1 MAGRSVSPPGLRS
14 RGGRVTS
21 LGALAFG
28 ALSLFLLSAGS
39 SSAALTPRL
48 VVSSVETAT
57 SQMLTISASKAMTD
71 DAVGRVQFYVPNGYL
86 LNSPAGGVSVGT
98 ASAQAVL
105 HDVDPSHDQGLRGT
119 VIAIGPGDGSVAWE
133 AANCDGNTHLAA
145 WMVQLTGAKGV
156 SLSFPVFVDG
166 PSAFGPYVLNACFRP
181 ADIPAGSANRS
192 ALGAV
197 VDSFTLSLT
206 PFQRPTTAGDYRWRS
221 VWTPFT
227 AGTGTLDSIRNVEA
241 QSIVTIP
248 TGQIVIYG
256 KKTTGKVKGKSVVR
270 VEISGQVLVGGEP
283 VGPVIVTIRHGSSR
297 ARLRSLGTA
306 KAGSDGGYTK
316 FATITAPRQYF
327 QASAHVPAKDLGAS
341 GCQASFP
348 GVPCVDATTGAG
360 RAISGTMLV
369 KR

>member
-1 MAGRSVSPPGLRS
+1 MAAR
-14 RGGRVTS
+14 S
-21 LGALAFG
+21 LGALALG
-28 ALSLFLLSAGS
+28 AFTLFLLSAGP
-39 SSAALTPRL
+39 SSAALTPKL
-48 VVSSVETAT
+48 VVSSVETAK
-57 SQMLTISASKAMTD
+57 SQMLTISASKPMAD
-71 DAVGRVQFYVPNGYL
+71 DAVGRVQFYVPTGYL
-86 LNSPAGGVSVGT
+86 LNSPAGGMSVGT
-98 ASAQAVL
+98 ATAQAVL
-105 HDVDPSHDQGLRGT
+105 RDVDPAHDQGLRGT

-133 AANCDGNTHLAA
+133 AANCDGDTHLAA

-166 PSAFGPYVLNACFRP
+166 PSPFGPYVLTACFRP
-181 ADIPAGSANRS
+181 ADLPAGTANRS
-192 ALGAV
+192 TFGAV

-221 VWTPFT
+221 LWTPFT
-227 AGTGTLDSIRNVEA
+227 AGTGTLDTTRNVEA

-248 TGQIVIYG
+248 VGQIVIYG
-256 KKTTGKVKGKSVVR
+256 KKSAAKVKGKSVVR

-283 VGPVIVTIRHGSSR
+283 VGPVLVTIRHGSSP
-297 ARLRSLGTA
+297 AKLVSLGTA
-306 KAGSDGGYTK
+306 KVGSDGGYTK
-316 FATITAPRQYF
+316 FVTVTGSRQYF
-327 QASAHVPAKDLGAS
+327 QASAHVPAKDLGAN

>member
-1 MAGRSVSPPGLRS
+1 MAGRSVSPAVRRQ

-39 SSAALTPRL
+39 SSAALTPKL
-48 VVSSVETAT
+48 VVSSTETAR
-57 SQMLTISASKAMTD
+57 SQTLTITASKPMTD
-71 DAVGRVQFYVPNGYL
+71 DAVGRIQFYVPTGFL
-86 LNSPAGGVSVGT
+86 LNSPAGGKSVGT
-98 ASAQAVL
+98 ATAQAVL
-105 HDVDPSHDQGLRGT
+105 HDVDPAHEQGLRGA

-145 WMVQLTGAKGV
+145 WMVQLIGAKGV

-181 ADIPAGSANRS
+181 ADLPSGTANR
-192 ALGAV
+192 AAFGAV

-206 PFQRPTTAGDYRWRS
+206 PFQRPTTNGDYRWRS
-221 VWTPFT
+221 LWTPFT
-227 AGTGTLDSIRNVEA
+227 AGTGTLDPTRNVEA
-241 QSIVTIP
+241 QSVVTIP
-248 TGQIVIYG
+248 AGQIVIYG
-256 KKTTGKVKGKSVVR
+256 KKTIGKVKSRSVVR
-270 VEISGQVLVGGEP
+270 VEISGQVLVAGEP
-283 VGPVIVTIRHGSSR
+283 VGPLLVTIRHGNSR
-297 ARLRSLGTA
+297 TKLISLGAA
-306 KAGSDGGYTK
+306 KAGPDGGYTK
-316 FATITAPRQYF
+316 FATFTVPRQYF
-327 QASAHVPAKDLGAS
+327 QVSANVPAKDLGPS

-360 RAISGTMLV
+360 RTISGTMLV